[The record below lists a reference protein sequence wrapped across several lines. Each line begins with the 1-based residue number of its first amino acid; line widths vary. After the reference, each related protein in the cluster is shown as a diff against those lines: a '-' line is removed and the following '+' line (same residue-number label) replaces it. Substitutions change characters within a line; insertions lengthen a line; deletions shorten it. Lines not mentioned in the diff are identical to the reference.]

1 MNNTPIAR
9 IVPCA
14 AADDRALVMAS
25 KRGDGQAFEQL
36 VKCHQPKIFALAMRY
51 TGVRED
57 AEDVVQEALQKAFI
71 HLRKFEGESS
81 FSTWLTR
88 IVINEA
94 LMLLRKGRSLKEV
107 SMNDVGEDEAPVRHL
122 EIPEPGLDPEAN
134 YLKHE
139 AAELLHTAIRKLKAK
154 LRTAIELRELSELS
168 TQETARRLG
177 LSVDA
182 VKSRVLQGR
191 RTLHKTLRRVRVV
204 PKRVQRLPV
213 AA

>member
-1 MNNTPIAR
+1 MNNTSSTR
-9 IVPCA
+9 ILPCD
-14 AADDRALVMAS
+14 AADDHALVMAS
-25 KRGDGQAFEQL
+25 KRGDGQAFELL
-36 VKCHQPKIFALAMRY
+36 VRCHQPKIFALAMRY

-71 HLRKFEGESS
+71 HLHKFEGRSS
-81 FSTWLTR
+81 FFTWLTR

-94 LMLLRKGRSLKEV
+94 LMLLRKERALREV
-107 SMNDVGEDEAPVRHL
+107 SMNDPGEDEVPVRHL
-122 EIPEPGLDPEAN
+122 EIPQPGLDPEAN

-139 AAELLHTAIRKLKAK
+139 AAELLQTGIGKLKAK
-154 LRTAIELRELSELS
+154 LRTAIELRELAELS

-182 VKSRVLQGR
+182 VKARVFQGR
-191 RTLHKTLRRVRVV
+191 RTLQKTLRRVGVV
-204 PKRVQRLPV
+204 PKRVQRLPI